1 MSGKDV
7 KRVVQYFYS
16 IPEMARILREEQREV
31 EDVYDTLKAA
41 GGEAGHGGGG
51 PGRPVE
57 MAASRAV
64 DKGAWERAGE
74 IGVKLEVLE
83 GDAAAV
89 RACLDGRCGRY
100 KRVLEMRHRF
110 GYSWGKISVTLGVPD
125 STARNWY
132 HKAVLCLGEAL
143 EDVPMA
149 DELVGRASRARTT

>member
-57 MAASRAV
+57 LAASRAV
-64 DKGAWERAGE
+64 ELGAWERAGE

-89 RACLDGRCGRY
+89 RACLDGRSSGR
-100 KRVLEMRHRF
+100 
-110 GYSWGKISVTLGVPD
+110 W
-125 STARNWY
+125 
-132 HKAVLCLGEAL
+132 
-143 EDVPMA
+143 
-149 DELVGRASRARTT
+149 RTCTTP